1 MFRLFHFSLW
11 LNGFPMKKAQ
21 IAFEKKLQIPA
32 SDYEYFISQKKQE
45 ITDYHLKNNTFY
57 KNIVGDKPITSW
69 ENLPIITKKNLQIP
83 LQQRLSDGYSSKN
96 TYQNKTSGSSGT
108 PFVFAKDKFCHALTW
123 QSYIYRFGEHG
134 IDFNRSFQARFYG
147 MPVTKIALFKERFK
161 DFLAHRFRLDAFRLT
176 DEKMKKNIRF
186 FSTKKVDYIN
196 GYTSSIMLFAKYLS
210 NKNIIL
216 HHICPSLKIC
226 IVTSEMLYADDR
238 LFLEKWLGVPVINE
252 YGASEIDLIAFENN
266 AKEWIINT
274 ETLFVEIVDENNQVL
289 PYGKEGKIV
298 VTALYN
304 KAHPFIRYEI
314 GDLGIIDERS
324 TPKKTILK
332 QLSGRKNDVV
342 QLPSGNKAPGYAFYY
357 ITKTVIEK
365 NAVVKE
371 IIVKQTAINQFVIEY
386 VADKALLEAQQK
398 EIADNM
404 QQYLETGLFFSF
416 ERKDFLNRQN
426 RGKLKQF
433 ESLL

>member
-21 IAFEKKLQIPA
+21 IAFEKKRQIPE
-32 SDYEYFISQKKQE
+32 SEYEDYISQQKQE
-45 ITDYHLKNNTFY
+45 IVAYHLKNNSFY
-57 KNIVGDKPITSW
+57 KKFVGDKHPILW
-69 ENLPIITKKNLQIP
+69 EDIPIITKKELQIP
-83 LQQRLSDGYSSKN
+83 LQERLSDGFSAKN
-96 TYQNKTSGSSGT
+96 TYLNKTSGSSGT
-108 PFVFAKDKFCHALTW
+108 PFVFAKDKYCHALTW
-123 QSYIYRFGEHG
+123 QSYIFRFGEHG

-147 MPVTKIALFKERFK
+147 MPVTTGALLKERFK

-176 DEKMKKNIRF
+176 DEKMNKNIRF
-186 FSTKKVDYIN
+186 FATKKIDYIN
-196 GYTSSIMLFAKYLS
+196 GYTSSILLFAKFLS
-210 NKNIIL
+210 DKDIVL
-216 HHICPSLKIC
+216 HQICPSLKVC
-226 IVTSEMLYADDR
+226 IVTSEMLYPDDR

-266 AKEWIINT
+266 AKEWVINT
-274 ETLFVEIVDENNQVL
+274 ETLFVEIVDENNRVL
-289 PYGKEGKIV
+289 PYGEEGKIV
-298 VTALYN
+298 ITALYN

-314 GDLGIIDERS
+314 GDLGIIDKKS

-342 QLPSGNKAPGYAFYY
+342 VLPSGNKAPGYAFYY
-357 ITKTVIEK
+357 MTKSVIEK

-386 VADKALLEAQQK
+386 VADKPLAEAQQK
-398 EIADNM
+398 QIENNM
-404 QQYLETGLFFSF
+404 HQYLEPNLFFSF
-416 ERKDFLNRQN
+416 EKKLFLNRKN
-426 RGKLKQF
+426 RGKLRQF